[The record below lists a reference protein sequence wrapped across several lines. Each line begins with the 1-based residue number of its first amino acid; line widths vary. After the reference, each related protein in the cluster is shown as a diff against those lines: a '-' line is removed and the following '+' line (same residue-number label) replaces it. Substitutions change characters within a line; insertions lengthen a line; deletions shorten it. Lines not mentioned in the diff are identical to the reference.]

1 MPLLLRHDRLDRG
14 HLHHLVTKRRGIV
27 TGGRGVTTATL
38 LRLEHYDLIDG
49 FHRDEEAR
57 RARMIR
63 LTPTT
68 ALTSWATW
76 TLRLRRI
83 ARWRA

>member
-1 MPLLLRHDRLDRG
+1 M
-14 HLHHLVTKRRGIV
+14 VTKRRGIV
-27 TGGRGVTTATL
+27 TGSRGVTTATL
-38 LRLEHYDLIDG
+38 LWLAHYDLLDR
-49 FHRDEEAR
+49 FPRDAEASM
-57 RARMIR
+57 ARMIR

>member
-1 MPLLLRHDRLDRG
+1 MPLILRHDRLARG
-14 HLHHLVTKRRGIV
+14 NLHHLVTKR
-27 TGGRGVTTATL
+27 
-38 LRLEHYDLIDG
+38 LRLENDDLIDR
-49 FHRDEEAR
+49 FHRDEEASM
-57 RARMIR
+57 ARMIR

-68 ALTSWATW
+68 ALTSWATS